1 MNKIFFKQ
9 TKKVSTFKIAA
20 PKLQG
25 VKTTGYINLF
35 SKRRAEVETVKRTVI
50 VKVYKSR
57 KALKFAQVKATMY
70 KAAKAVKLAGQ
81 AFIQVCLME
90 STVNRAKQALQ
101 DSRRAAMDTAQTFP
115 LYVAYIK
122 AIGSINAFKFS
133 LPKPIRLNLF

>member
-1 MNKIFFKQ
+1 MNNPFFKASKKATI
-9 TKKVSTFKIAA
+9 TKVAA

-35 SKRRAEVETVKRTVI
+35 SKRRAEVETVKRTVR

-57 KALKFAQVKATMY
+57 KALKFAQVKQTMY

-81 AFIQVCLME
+81 AFIQACLME
-90 STVNRAKQALQ
+90 STVSRAKQALQ
-101 DSRRAAMDTAQTFP
+101 DARRAAMTTAQTFP

-122 AIGSINAFKFS
+122 AVGSINAFKYS
-133 LPKPIRLNLF
+133 LPKTIRLNLF